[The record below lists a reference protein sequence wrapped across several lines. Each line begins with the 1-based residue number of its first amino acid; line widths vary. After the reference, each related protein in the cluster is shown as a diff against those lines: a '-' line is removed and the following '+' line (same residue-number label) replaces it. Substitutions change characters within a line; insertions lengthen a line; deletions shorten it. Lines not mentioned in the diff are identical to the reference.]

1 MIKFS
6 RTVFDPNQKEIAR
19 VNRVDGTL
27 YLKPQIW
34 DTLPQGEKDFVLYH
48 EQGHLVLQT
57 TDEYKANA
65 YAVKNYLPSHTLS
78 NPELKARITVMQS
91 ILTPGREDVS
101 GFNTATSPGATVS
114 GGFDPVSAV
123 AGAIGSVFTSLP
135 MLGIGSGARQ
145 KEIAAQGAAQASI
158 INAQATADGKKSQ
171 NYIVIGILA
180 ASFVVVGIVLYFIF
194 KKR

>member
-1 MIKFS
+1 MIKFT
-6 RTVFDPNQKEIAR
+6 RTIFDPNQKEIAR
-19 VNRVDGTL
+19 VNRTDGTL

-34 DTLPQGEKDFVLYH
+34 DTLPEGEKDFVLLH

-57 TDEYKANA
+57 TDEYRANE

-91 ILTPGREDVS
+91 ILTPGRENSPIS
-101 GFNTATSPGATVS
+101 GFDGVTVS
-114 GGFDPVSAV
+114 DPVGAV
-123 AGAIGSVFTSLP
+123 AGAIGSVFASLP

-145 KEIAAQGAAQASI
+145 KEIAAQGAAQSSI
-158 INAQATADGKKSQ
+158 INAQAIADGKKSQ
-171 NYIVIGILA
+171 NYIVIGVLA
-180 ASFVVVGIVLYFIF
+180 GAFVVVGIVLYFIF